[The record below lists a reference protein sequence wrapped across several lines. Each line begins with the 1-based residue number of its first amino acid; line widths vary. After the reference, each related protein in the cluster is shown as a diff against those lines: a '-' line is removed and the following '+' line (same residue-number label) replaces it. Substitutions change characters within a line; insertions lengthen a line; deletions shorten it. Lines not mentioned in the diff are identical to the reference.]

1 MHIILNV
8 ESLLKPSGGIG
19 RYTQYLLEGL
29 LKSEAVD
36 KVSCF
41 GGLRWIDSSEFVKTA
56 AVTNDKIAKTKD
68 AIETDSL
75 PQAPRSKLR
84 QFLASIPFLKTAVL
98 RSLPFVYQLYARYN
112 AAMFHRKAKTIK
124 NAVYHEPNYI
134 LKPFDGAS
142 VTTVHDLSFI
152 HCPEYHPKERVQHL
166 KKHLKITLAK
176 ASHVITDSE
185 FVRKELIAQMGVKP
199 ERVSTI
205 LLGVDDNYHPR
216 SEAELA
222 PVLSEHKLTAGH
234 YLLSVSTIEPR
245 KNILSMLAAYM
256 QLDKTLRQDY
266 PLVLVGGDGWR
277 NQEIKD
283 KIKALAE
290 QGEIIYLGY
299 TSNEDLPYLFAGARA
314 FVFVPFYEGFGLP
327 PLEAMASGVPVLTSH
342 VSSIPEVVGE
352 TGVLVDPNDL
362 NAIQQGMVKVLT
374 DDEWRISTIER
385 GLQRAKQFTWARC
398 VEQTIAIYKKIAK

>member
-29 LKSEAVD
+29 LKSDEID

-41 GGLRWIDSSEFVKTA
+41 GGLRWIDSAEFVKTNPMA
-56 AVTNDKIAKTKD
+56 DNTSLETDDAVKA
-68 AIETDSL
+68 DSL
-75 PQAPRSKLR
+75 PQTPHSKLR
-84 QFLASIPFLKTAVL
+84 QFLAAVPFLKTAVL

-176 ASHVITDSE
+176 AAHVITDSE
-185 FVRKELIAQMGVKP
+185 FVRKELIAQMGVEP

-205 LLGVDDNYHPR
+205 LLGVHESYRPR
-216 SEAELA
+216 SKVELES
-222 PVLSEHKLTAGH
+222 VLSKHQLTAGD

-256 QLDKTLRQDY
+256 QLDKALRQVY

-283 KIKALAE
+283 KISELVK
-290 QGEIIYLGY
+290 QGEVIYLGY

-327 PLEAMASGVPVLTSH
+327 PLEAMASGVPVLTTN
-342 VSSIPEVVGE
+342 VSSIPEVVGD
-352 TGVLVDPNDL
+352 TGILVDPNDL
-362 NAIQQGMVKVLT
+362 NAIQQGMVKILT
-374 DDEWRISTIER
+374 DDEWRAVTIKA
-385 GLQRAKQFTWARC
+385 GLERAKQFTWARC
-398 VEQTIAIYKKIAK
+398 VEQTISIYKKIAE

>member
-29 LKSEAVD
+29 LKSDDVD

-41 GGLRWIDSSEFVKTA
+41 GGLRWIDSSEFVKTKSVA
-56 AVTNDKIAKTKD
+56 NEQTAETRD
-68 AIETDSL
+68 ATEIDSL
-75 PQAPRSKLR
+75 PQAPRSPLR

-124 NAVYHEPNYI
+124 GAIYHEPNYI
-134 LKPFDGAS
+134 LKPFDGPS

-166 KKHLKITLAK
+166 KKHLKMTLEK
-176 ASHVITDSE
+176 AAHVVTDSE
-185 FVRKELIAQMGVKP
+185 FVRKELIAQMGVEP
-199 ERVSTI
+199 DRVSTI
-205 LLGVDDNYHPR
+205 LLGVDESYHPR
-216 SEAELA
+216 SKAELA
-222 PVLSEHKLTAGH
+222 PILSKHKLIAGQ

-245 KNILSMLAAYM
+245 KNILSILVAYM
-256 QLDKTLRQDY
+256 QLDPALRKDY

-277 NQEIKD
+277 NQEIKN
-283 KIKALAE
+283 KITELVK
-290 QGEIIYLGY
+290 QGDVIHLGY

-327 PLEAMASGVPVLTSH
+327 PLEAMASGIPVLTTH

-352 TGVLVDPNDL
+352 TGLLVAPNDVE
-362 NAIQQGMVKVLT
+362 AIQQGMVKLLT
-374 DDEWRISTIER
+374 DDKWRALTIKA
-385 GLQRAKQFTWARC
+385 GLERAKQFTWTRC
-398 VEQTIAIYKKIAK
+398 VEQTIAIYKKIAE